1 MRFQSVHT
9 YEVAVVMPA
18 FQAANTIEATVA
30 RLPADSFQHL
40 IVTDDASDDDLRTVV
55 ERMNLN
61 GPSVQFHEHR
71 KNRGYGGNQKTCYE
85 NALRTG
91 ADVIVMVHPDGQY
104 DPALLPHLV
113 GFIEAGVVDIVLG
126 SRILRRKDVLQGGM
140 PVHKYLLNRVFTL
153 VQNVVLG
160 YNLPEYHTGYR
171 AYHRSVL
178 ERLDFDSFSEGF
190 VFDQELLAAAR
201 VHDFKVGAVP
211 VPTRYF
217 EEASSIGFVE
227 GAIYLLG
234 TLRVLAQFLLH
245 TSGLLSSRFLKAQ
258 PE

>member
-1 MRFQSVHT
+1 VQFQSVHT

-18 FQAANTIEATVA
+18 FRAAETIEATVA
-30 RLPADSFQHL
+30 RLPANSVQHL

-55 ERMNLN
+55 DRMRME
-61 GPSVQFHEHR
+61 GRTIQFHEHPE
-71 KNRGYGGNQKTCYE
+71 NRGYGGNQKTCYKS
-85 NALRTG
+85 ALLTG

-140 PVHKYLLNRVFTL
+140 PVLKYLLNRLFTL
-153 VQNVVLG
+153 LQNVILG

-171 AYHRSVL
+171 AYHRRVL
-178 ERLDFDSFSEGF
+178 ERLNFDTFSEGF

-217 EEASSIGFVE
+217 EEASSIGFLD
-227 GAIYLLG
+227 GATYLLG
-234 TLRVLAQFLLH
+234 TLRVLAQFVLH
-245 TSGLLSSRFLKAQ
+245 QAGLLSSRFLEAQ